1 MRVVPWAL
9 DSRPLRM
16 DATVPLQLSQLLR
29 AADAAVRAAA
39 WDDLIADHTRLL
51 LAVARSF
58 GGAHDEAM
66 DRYSYILG
74 ELRAADFRR
83 LRTFEPNRGAS
94 FSTWLT
100 LTARKMCLDYLC
112 TRYGRQ
118 RHTANSDAGASQS
131 TIRRTLV
138 DCVASELDNES
149 LPDLEALS
157 ADGLT
162 VRRERDAG
170 LRMALSALTPRDRLL
185 LSLRFR
191 HDLSAAR
198 ICEVM
203 GAKTPFHV
211 YRRLKS
217 VLALLRSDLESRGID
232 GSDG

>member
-1 MRVVPWAL
+1 
-9 DSRPLRM
+9 M
-16 DATVPLQLSQLLR
+16 DATVPLQLGQLLS

-39 WDDLIADHTRLL
+39 WDELIADHTRLL

-58 GGAHDEAM
+58 GGAHDESM

-83 LRTFEPNRGAS
+83 LRTFEPNRGAT

-100 LTARKMCLDYLC
+100 LTARQMCLDYLR

-118 RHTANSDAGASQS
+118 RPTASADVGGSQHA
-131 TIRRTLV
+131 IRRSLV
-138 DCVASELDNES
+138 DCIASELDSES

-157 ADGLT
+157 ADGLA

-170 LRMALSALTPRDRLL
+170 LRVALSALSPRDRLL

-191 HDLSAAR
+191 HELSAAR
-198 ICEVM
+198 ICEIM
-203 GAKTPFHV
+203 GVKTPFHV

-217 VLALLRSDLESRGID
+217 VLALLRRELESHGID